1 MYHQYDD
8 TIIHSSHHRSRLI
21 AVWWVPWYPKP
32 QGHGTIGTI
41 PSTKGCRHRRE
52 PPLYLDKF
60 GTFYIRVPK
69 TVTLFSYHKATLV
82 SNLLYFEYRF
92 FSRVGLTRSIRAG
105 KSSKPHCL
113 ADIFHLEGR
122 KPFDSYNF
130 RAPQNEK

>member
-1 MYHQYDD
+1 MAPDSTVIEQVEPEGHF
-8 TIIHSSHHRSRLI
+8 TCLPMIHAAQR
-21 AVWWVPWYPKP
+21 
-32 QGHGTIGTI
+32 G
-41 PSTKGCRHRRE
+41 RRE